1 MNADSVT
8 TASMRLLGFL
18 IAALCLVL
26 AACSDP
32 PPPQAGFAGLGQE
45 AAGFRQVERGRELQF
60 PADHGQHDGYR
71 IEWWYITA
79 NLKDE
84 QGEPWGVQWTLFR
97 SALRPGEEKAGWDS
111 PNVWMGHAALSSPT
125 GHQYVETLSRGGIGL
140 AGVQA
145 QPFKAWIDDWAL
157 EAAGPDGVN
166 RLDMRA
172 SGKGFRYRLALNA
185 DGPLVLHGDQG
196 YSEKSGQGQASY
208 YYSQPFYQVTGEV
221 ERDGKRVKVTGQ
233 AWLDREWSSQ
243 PLSKSQQGWDWFS
256 LHLDSGAK
264 LMLFQVRQTDGRP
277 YRAGTWI
284 APDGKAQ
291 PLRGDQ
297 IQLHETATTTQ
308 DNGRKVP
315 TRWRVQVPDYQVD
328 VQTEAIQPRA
338 WMGTSFAYW
347 EGPVALTGSP
357 GGRGYLEMTGY

>member
-1 MNADSVT
+1 MNADSLR
-8 TASMRLLGFL
+8 AWPRHLL
-18 IAALCLVL
+18 ALCLLVLL
-26 AACSDP
+26 AACGDRP
-32 PPPQAGFAGLGQE
+32 APGTGFAGLGQE
-45 AAGFRQVERGRELQF
+45 AVGFKQVERGRALQF

-84 QGEPWGVQWTLFR
+84 QGQPWGVQWTLFR
-97 SALRPGEEKAGWDS
+97 SALRPGDETSGWGS
-111 PNVWMGHAALSSPT
+111 PNVWMGHAALSSPD
-125 GHQYVETLSRGGIGL
+125 GHQFAETLARGGVGL

-157 EAAGPDGVN
+157 ESTGGDGVD
-166 RLDMRA
+166 RLAMRA
-172 SGKGFRYRLALNA
+172 AGKGFGYDLALAA
-185 DGPLVLHGDQG
+185 DGPLVLHGDRG

-221 ERDGKRVKVTGQ
+221 ERDGRKIKVTGQ

-243 PLSKSQQGWDWFS
+243 PLSQSQQGWDWFS

-264 LMLFQVRQTDGRP
+264 VMLFQVRQREGKP

-284 APDGKAQ
+284 SADGAAT
-291 PLRGDQ
+291 PLRGNQ
-297 IQLHETATTTQ
+297 IQLDEEGSTTQ
-308 DNGRKVP
+308 DHGRKVP
-315 TRWRVQVPDYQVD
+315 TRWRVRVPDHGVD
-328 VQTEAIQPRA
+328 VRTEAVQPRA

-347 EGPVALTGSP
+347 EGPVKLTGSP